1 MDLGNGHGEGVFA
14 LADCFLVLAITRNF
28 TFYRHESA
36 PDIFSF
42 GYREAE
48 FSVSVSAKRYMVSP
62 ASK

>member
-48 FSVSVSAKRYMVSP
+48 FSDLSVSAER
-62 ASK
+62 